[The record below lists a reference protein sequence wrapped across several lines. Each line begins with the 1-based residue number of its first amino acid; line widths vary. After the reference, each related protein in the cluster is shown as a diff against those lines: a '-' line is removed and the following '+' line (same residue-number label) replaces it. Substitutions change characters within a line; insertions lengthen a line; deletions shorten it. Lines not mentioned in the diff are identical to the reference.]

1 VTLRKSIWEKDSVDG
16 RDVGEALRDH
26 DETLRKIPTSYDIE
40 AVFTYAPP
48 FYLRAKFNP
57 SDVVLVRARPD
68 KGPGVISTGSVS
80 WEWKS
85 ARGIQVNSIV
95 GLTAGG
101 RYLLTFRV
109 VS

>member
-1 VTLRKSIWEKDSVDG
+1 MTLRKSIWGKDHVDG

-26 DETLRKIPTSYDIE
+26 DQTLRSIPKSYDIE

-48 FYLRAKFNP
+48 FYLRAQTNP

-68 KGPGVISTGSVS
+68 KGPGSIATGIVG

-85 ARGIQVNSIV
+85 SRGVQINSIQ
-95 GLTAGG
+95 GLTPGG